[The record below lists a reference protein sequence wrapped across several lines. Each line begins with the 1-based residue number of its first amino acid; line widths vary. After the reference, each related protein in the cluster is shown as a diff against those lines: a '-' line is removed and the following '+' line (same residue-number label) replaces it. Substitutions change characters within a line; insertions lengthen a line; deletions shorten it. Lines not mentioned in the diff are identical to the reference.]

1 MAQRW
6 SDIRKQAA
14 LAPEHVVEARKELD
28 RQEHAYR
35 LNEIRAQMHLS
46 QAAVA
51 EVMHVAQPRVS
62 EIENGDINRVLVS
75 TLAEYV
81 RALGGRLEMTAVFE
95 DRRLPL

>member
-35 LNEIRAQMHLS
+35 LNEIRARCTCPRQRWPRSCTLLS
-46 QAAVA
+46 TC
-51 EVMHVAQPRVS
+51 E
-62 EIENGDINRVLVS
+62 
-75 TLAEYV
+75 
-81 RALGGRLEMTAVFE
+81 
-95 DRRLPL
+95 